1 MATARTTGTGTGVE
15 GYARWGGV
23 DWGAILAAV
32 FSGLALTLLL
42 SAIGAA
48 VGITAAD
55 AANAELGTSVAI
67 WGIIAT
73 AVGTF
78 LGAYIGGAM
87 MRWGARFSSLYH
99 GVASWAFALIISIWL
114 GVTAAAGL
122 VGAVL
127 QSAQTAAEAGATP
140 DDVDVQVQAG
150 QFNLMQALEAG
161 SWWLVVGLLVSL
173 ALSVAGWFLGARTNP
188 IDEGPAT
195 TA

>member
-1 MATARTTGTGTGVE
+1 MATTRTDGTGVE

-48 VGITAAD
+48 IGITAAD
-55 AANAELGTSVAI
+55 AANEELGTSVAI

-127 QSAQTAAEAGATP
+127 QSAQTAAEAGADP
-140 DDVDVQVQAG
+140 GDVDVQVQG

>member
-1 MATARTTGTGTGVE
+1 MATTRTGGTGVE

-48 VGITAAD
+48 IGITAAD
-55 AANAELGTSVAI
+55 AANEELGTSVAI

-127 QSAQTAAEAGATP
+127 QSAQTAAEAGADP
-140 DDVDVQVQAG
+140 GDVDVQVQG